1 MMKALFKFFINAK
14 PVELIEHAFSLELS
28 AVGRGLVLIK
38 SKVKPEPNQL
48 VTFDYGFEHKEKV
61 TRFFTGITESI
72 TPQGNDVYLLRCV
85 ELSYVLHA
93 KIPLVFNFVD
103 GLTILASLSNK
114 TGLKIFHSKAEY
126 WQVEI
131 PSFCSIES
139 GYSALVGL
147 GQSLGVGQL
156 IWQQQTDGSLFVG
169 LPEELPYSNSV
180 FNVDYKVFESI
191 KAENAYAVA
200 MVPGFYPGIEMNGQ
214 LVRQVELSGA
224 KMVIKCI
231 NK

>member
-1 MMKALFKFFINAK
+1 MKALFKLFISAE
-14 PVELIEHAFSLELS
+14 PVELIEHNFSLELS
-28 AVGRGLVLIK
+28 AVGRGLVLIRSDSVPLINK
-38 SKVKPEPNQL
+38 L
-48 VTFDYGFEHKEKV
+48 VTFNYGFEHKEKLS
-61 TRFFTGITESI
+61 RFFTGVTESV

-85 ELSYVLHA
+85 ELSNVLHA

-114 TGLKIFHSKAEY
+114 TGLKIFHSNAEY
-126 WQVEI
+126 WRKEI
-131 PSFCSIES
+131 PSYCSIGS
-139 GYSALVGL
+139 GFNALMEL
-147 GQSLGVGQL
+147 GESLGVGQL
-156 IWQQQTDGSLFVG
+156 VWQQQTDGSLFVG

-180 FNVDYKVFESI
+180 FNVDHKVFESI
-191 KAENAYAVA
+191 KSENAYAVA

-214 LVRQVELSGA
+214 RVRQVELNGS

>member
-1 MMKALFKFFINAK
+1 MKALFKLFINAQSI
-14 PVELIEHAFSLELS
+14 ELIEHSFSLELS
-28 AVGRGLVLIK
+28 AVGRGMLLVRSDEAIK
-38 SKVKPEPNQL
+38 KNQL
-48 VTFDYGFEHKEKV
+48 VTFDYGFEHKEKLY
-61 TRFFTGITESI
+61 RFFTGLIESI
-72 TPQGNDVYLLRCV
+72 TPQGNGVYLLRCV

-126 WQVEI
+126 WKLEI
-131 PSFCSIES
+131 PSFCSIDS
-139 GYSALVGL
+139 GFNALMGL
-147 GQSLGVGQL
+147 GDSLGVGQL
-156 IWQQQTDGSLFVG
+156 VWQQQTDGSLFVG
-169 LPEELPYSNSV
+169 LQEELPYSDAV
-180 FNVDYKVFESI
+180 FNVDHKVFESI
-191 KAENAYAVA
+191 KAESAYAIA

-214 LVRQVELSGA
+214 TVRQVELIGP

>member
-1 MMKALFKFFINAK
+1 MKALFKLFINAK
-14 PVELIEHAFSLELS
+14 PVELLEHSFSLELS

-38 SKVKPEPNQL
+38 SEIKPQANQL
-48 VTFDYGFEHKEKV
+48 VTFDFGFEHKEKL

-85 ELSYVLHA
+85 ELTYILHA

-114 TGLKIFHSKAEY
+114 TGLKIFHSDAEY
-126 WQVEI
+126 WKVEV

-139 GYSALVGL
+139 GFNALMGL
-147 GQSLGVGQL
+147 GESLGVGQL
-156 IWQQQTDGSLFVG
+156 VWQQQTDGSLFVG
-169 LPEELPYSNSV
+169 LTEELPYSDSV

-191 KAENAYAVA
+191 KSESAYAVA

-214 LVRQVELSGA
+214 RVRQVELVGA